1 MVLKKIKMKNQII
14 VCKTQFCTGSF
25 MKTTDS
31 LRFFNNLNWL
41 FLHYDFFWKN
51 QNRGVTDFW
60 NIKKP
65 WTNGY

>member
-1 MVLKKIKMKNQII
+1 MVLKKIKKKNQII
-14 VCKTQFCTGSF
+14 VCKTQFFTGSF

-31 LRFFNNLNWL
+31 LRFFNNLNWW
-41 FLHYDFFWKN
+41 FLHYDFFSKN
-51 QNRGVTDFW
+51 QNRGVSDFW